1 MSETPSET
9 HRWHAA
15 IAALWDRRTLTL
27 FFLGMS
33 AGLPLLLIFSTLSI
47 WLTEAGVPRADVTFF
62 SWAALGYGFK
72 FVWAPLVDRIPL
84 PVLGRRRSWLLLA
97 QVSVA
102 AALIGMGLTDPA
114 EQPVIMALWAV
125 MLGFSAA
132 TQDIVID
139 AYRIEIA
146 EPAIQAMLSAAYIGG
161 YRVGMI
167 LAGAGALE
175 IAGLLDSAPDGYD
188 YASWRATYLV
198 MAATMGLG
206 VITTLLAREPDLRLD
221 NGQHGPGDY
230 ARFFLLFLLAVL
242 AFVVV
247 FSAWSR
253 FAMPLSEGLSA
264 ALGPVGGFLS
274 GALQLGL
281 AVAAA
286 VLAGWGGMRAR
297 IAPRDLVID
306 GYVSPFRDFVGR
318 FGGIAVS
325 LLCLIALYRMAD
337 VVMGVVANVFYT
349 DLGFEKE
356 EIGRITKLF
365 GLVVT
370 ILGGFVGGIL
380 TIRFGVFR
388 ILFLGALL
396 SAATNILF
404 AFLATRGADT
414 VFLAMAVSADNLSA
428 GLASAAFVAFLS
440 SLTDVRFTAMQYAMI
455 SSLMLLVPKLVGGYS
470 GAMVDAAGYE
480 MFFIG
485 TAIVGLPVCALVL
498 RVARHPAF
506 RASGEGTDATN

>member
-1 MSETPSET
+1 MAQSPGTT
-9 HRWHAA
+9 HSWHSAF
-15 IAALWDRRTLTL
+15 AALWDRRTLTL

-84 PVLGRRRSWLLLA
+84 PFLGRRRAWLLLA
-97 QVSVA
+97 QILIVL
-102 AALIGMGLTDPA
+102 ALVGMGLTDPA
-114 EQPVIMALWAV
+114 KQPVIMALWAV
-125 MLGFSAA
+125 LLGFSAA

-146 EPAIQAMLSAAYIGG
+146 SPDIQAMLSAAYIGG

-175 IAGLLDSAPDGYD
+175 IAGLLDARPDGYD
-188 YASWRATYLV
+188 YAAWRVTYLV
-198 MAATMGLG
+198 MAGTMGLG
-206 VITTLLAREPDLRLD
+206 MLTTLLCREPDLTVD
-221 NGQHGPGDY
+221 EGHHGPRDY

-242 AFVVV
+242 AFVTC
-247 FSAWSR
+247 FTAWSF
-253 FAMPLSEGLSA
+253 FAEPVARSLEST
-264 ALGPVGGFLS
+264 LGPVGGFLS
-274 GALQLGL
+274 GTLQLCF
-281 AVAAA
+281 AVGAAA
-286 VLAGWGGMRAR
+286 AAGWAGMRAH
-297 IAPRDLVID
+297 IAPRDLIID
-306 GYVSPFRDFVGR
+306 GYVAPFRDFLRR
-318 FGGIAVS
+318 FGGIAVA

-337 VVMGVVANVFYT
+337 VVMGVIANVFYT

-356 EIGRITKLF
+356 EIGRITKFF

-370 ILGGFVGGIL
+370 ILGGFVGGVL

-388 ILFLGALL
+388 VLFLGAFL
-396 SAATNILF
+396 SAATNVLF
-404 AFLATRGADT
+404 AVLATRGADM

-480 MFFIG
+480 MFFLG

-498 RVARHPAF
+498 WVARHPAF
-506 RASGEGTDATN
+506 RASGEED